1 MFVIQL
7 KYTKI
12 NLRGVVI
19 IKSVKGAILILLN
32 FLAFIFL
39 LYFVSGE
46 YVISGMILVLSL
58 IGLNTALRNENKL
71 DKYKYYKIVMI
82 FLIVCI
88 ILRYIC
94 LNF

>member
-1 MFVIQL
+1 MFQL
-7 KYTKI
+7 KHTKI
-12 NLRGVVI
+12 SLRGVVP
-19 IKSVKGAILILLN
+19 IKSVKGAILILLH
-32 FLAFIFL
+32 FLAFVFL

-88 ILRYIC
+88 ILRYIY
-94 LNF
+94 LIF